1 MKKTGRHIL
10 TLLTLINLFNYLDRY
25 ILVALSPT
33 IKHEMSLSD
42 TQVGF
47 LTTAFMLTYFLC
59 SPLFG
64 WLGDRK
70 PRFKVMAVGVGLWSL
85 ATAASGMAARYITLL
100 FSRFFVGVGEAA
112 YGTISPALLT
122 DLYPKS
128 SRGKIFAIFY
138 MAIPVG
144 SALGFL
150 LGGFLE
156 KIVGWKAALWRDFLV
171 CFWLCRYFF

>member
-70 PRFKVMAVGVGLWSL
+70 PRF
-85 ATAASGMAARYITLL
+85 
-100 FSRFFVGVGEAA
+100 
-112 YGTISPALLT
+112 
-122 DLYPKS
+122 
-128 SRGKIFAIFY
+128 
-138 MAIPVG
+138 
-144 SALGFL
+144 
-150 LGGFLE
+150 
-156 KIVGWKAALWRDFLV
+156 
-171 CFWLCRYFF
+171 